1 MTETGLPFRVT
12 ISGWRW
18 VAFIIANLASLGLR
32 VNLGT
37 LLDKLPGFLLHT
49 DLPGAVTVN
58 HGRQDLQDLQDGIY
72 Q

>member
-12 ISGWRW
+12 ISGSRW
-18 VAFIIANLASLGLR
+18 VAFIIVNLAPLGLC
-32 VNLGT
+32 VNLRAF
-37 LLDKLPGFLLHT
+37 LDKLLSFLLHT